1 MFNLQLFGQMCPPLY
16 GTSKFYQEKKEK
28 ALKKIAELQKIVEEC
43 DKEISKN
50 EDKQN
55 KT

>member
-1 MFNLQLFGQMCPPLY
+1 MGWQCPPYY
-16 GTSKFYQEKKEK
+16 GKSKYYQKKKEK

-50 EDKQN
+50 EDK
-55 KT
+55 